1 MNQATAEQALGQL
14 EPLVGDWTF
23 EATWP
28 NGEQWPGGGRV
39 SFEWHA
45 SRAHLVERGT
55 ADLPEAPESVSIIGC
70 DPANGTYFQL
80 YSDARG
86 VCRVYQMSIGDGEWK
101 ALAGG

>member
-14 EPLVGDWTF
+14 EPRVGDWTF

-45 SRAHLVERGT
+45 SGHIWL
-55 ADLPEAPESVSIIGC
+55 SV
-70 DPANGTYFQL
+70 
-80 YSDARG
+80 ARPT
-86 VCRVYQMSIGDGEWK
+86 
-101 ALAGG
+101 